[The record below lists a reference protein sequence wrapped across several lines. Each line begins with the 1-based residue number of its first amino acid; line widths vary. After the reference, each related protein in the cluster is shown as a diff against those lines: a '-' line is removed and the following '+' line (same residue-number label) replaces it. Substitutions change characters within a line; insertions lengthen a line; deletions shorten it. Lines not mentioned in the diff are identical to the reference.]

1 MGKLAYS
8 SSLLTAAENKFLA
21 EQSGRL
27 LSLQRQT
34 AQNVI
39 EMGSILIEVKQV
51 IPKGQFEDYLL
62 QTFGSDSG
70 YTPRSAQ
77 NFMNVA
83 RHFAGKPITD
93 AIAPSVLYLLAAPST
108 PDLVRELACKLVED
122 GEKISVDRAKEL
134 IANGREASLMTVD
147 VVAETVDS
155 DLLVNKSQEFWDGVP
170 DMDVFGLNPLP
181 TPSFGHPSQ
190 EGISL
195 EEVEDDREWKADN
208 KAYVP
213 APIPAEPR
221 YLLTG
226 DLLSSLTKL
235 RAWFDMDLCRSATYP
250 NVPCDQSFNEVEGL
264 DADWGGSVFLALP
277 ERHPDKWVSKLN
289 LSQNVRVAV
298 VLASAETDRLW
309 FQQLMLLSSVC
320 CFLTAS
326 PQVVFFVGTAS
337 KSFGETFSDRGVICR
352 RAL

>member
-27 LSLQRQT
+27 ISLQRQT

-108 PDLVRELACKLVED
+108 PDLVRELACQLVED

-134 IANGREASLMTVD
+134 IADGREASSMTVD
-147 VVAETVDS
+147 VVAEV
-155 DLLVNKSQEFWDGVP
+155 V
-170 DMDVFGLNPLP
+170 P

-190 EGISL
+190 EGIAL
-195 EEVEDDREWKADN
+195 EEVEDNREWESEN

-289 LSQNVRVAV
+289 LSQNVRFAV

-337 KSFGETFSDRGVICR
+337 KHFVESFSDRGVICR

>member
-27 LSLQRQT
+27 ISLQRQT

-39 EMGSILIEVKQV
+39 EMGSILIEVKQI

-108 PDLVRELACKLVED
+108 PDLVRELACEMVEN

-134 IANGREASLMTVD
+134 IASGREASLMTVD
-147 VVAETVDS
+147 VVAEEVAELSGFTGLEDEQDGAVGAS
-155 DLLVNKSQEFWDGVP
+155 SPSTLHQLLTPNSQ
-170 DMDVFGLNPLP
+170 L
-181 TPSFGHPSQ
+181 
-190 EGISL
+190 
-195 EEVEDDREWKADN
+195 
-208 KAYVP
+208 
-213 APIPAEPR
+213 PAEPK

-226 DLLSSLTKL
+226 DLLSSLIKV

-264 DADWGGSVFLALP
+264 KVNWGGSVFLALP
-277 ERHPDKWVSKLN
+277 EHKPGRWVSKLQM
-289 LSQNVRVAV
+289 SDNVRVAV
-298 VLASAETDRLW
+298 ILASAETDRLW

-337 KSFGETFSDRGVICR
+337 KHFVESFSDRGVICR